1 MCWSIKKLV
10 QSQRIDEMKVF
21 GGTLIARVMGSDT
34 ELELFD
40 NFCVKYVGAID
51 KIFSSLSKK
60 IRSMINLHCLRFPT
74 CPVPSMDYIE
84 SARHS

>member
-1 MCWSIKKLV
+1 M

-21 GGTLIARVMGSDT
+21 GGTLIARVMESDT

-51 KIFSSLSKK
+51 KKYFQVFQREFVLE
-60 IRSMINLHCLRFPT
+60 LG
-74 CPVPSMDYIE
+74 VD
-84 SARHS
+84 A

>member
-21 GGTLIARVMGSDT
+21 GGTLIARVMESDT

-40 NFCVKYVGAID
+40 NFCVKYVVQLT
-51 KIFSSLSKK
+51 KYFQVFQ
-60 IRSMINLHCLRFPT
+60 REF
-74 CPVPSMDYIE
+74 VQ
-84 SARHS
+84 